1 MSGKNVERA
10 PAPGSRL
17 IVGGTSGIASGVD
30 ELARA
35 LSDKE
40 RKALL
45 ERIAQSLSMHGD
57 DRRRIIHG
65 ELRQERRAE
74 LIAADMNRLTVWER
88 FRLWIKRV
96 LSGRADEDV
105 FLKFRL
111 GQARERVRLGDDELV
126 DFKNRVLLAGLP
138 EAIRPLCRGIVE
150 TRDFFYVLWKDT
162 DSLRQVLDYLLAKRV
177 PDAKRSLNQFCSS
190 REMQE
195 TFRITESRN
204 QLKKLVL
211 DRVSEYVDRI
221 PPSVM
226 EEIEE
231 GLKPLYLLKDLATYD
246 FDDFFVQFQSSE
258 DEARSSGEVHFHGA
272 AGHRVLDRLEDLYL
286 ALYSV
291 GRIRGEATIY
301 PEVLNY
307 YLAVRNGTIDP
318 ANPVEIPESADIS
331 TLRNSIMKVVQEARR
346 IRDEIPMVDII
357 RFFRN
362 DPYYRFLAYVPRLKL
377 RDFYYS
383 NLKIEV
389 LQELDQRFHD
399 LRMGALG
406 QMIQEV
412 FPQGLKQF
420 EYFHP
425 EIQSA
430 IKRAGVGQLLVY
442 RSLQVVHTF
451 ISSIYRGGLL
461 EFMRI
466 MGRLMPVRTTRQSG
480 VDLTLSIASL
490 DDVAE
495 RLRNFDL
502 SFSPD
507 ADDGKTFYRFRH
519 TSSDRDS
526 GQIAAFKALVLQKDR
541 DAGVIIEKFQDQMRA
556 LQQAFQAV
564 KRSAHQQLNER
575 YQAFESTLADDRPF
589 DSRLESYTR
598 SLENTEK
605 ILNQMIRIDRET

>member
-17 IVGGTSGIASGVD
+17 VVGSAVGINSGVD

-35 LSDKE
+35 LSEKE

-45 ERIAQSLSMHGD
+45 DRIARSLSMHGD

-74 LIAADMNRLTVWER
+74 LIAADMNRLSVWER
-88 FRLWIKRV
+88 IHLWIKRI

-105 FLKFRL
+105 FLRFRL
-111 GQARERVRLGDDELV
+111 GQARDRVRLGDDGLV
-126 DFKNRVLLAGLP
+126 DFENRVLLAGLP
-138 EAIRPLCRGIVE
+138 EAIRPLCRGIAE

-162 DSLRQVLDYLLAKRV
+162 DSLRRVLDYLLAKRV

-195 TFRITESRN
+195 TFRVTESRN
-204 QLKKLVL
+204 QLKKMVL

-226 EEIEE
+226 DEIEE

-258 DEARSSGEVHFHGA
+258 EEARSSGEVHFHGA
-272 AGHRVLDRLEDLYL
+272 AAHRVLDRLEELYL

-307 YLAVRNGTIDP
+307 YSAVRNGTIDP
-318 ANPVEIPESADIS
+318 ANPVEIPESADIAS
-331 TLRNSIMKVVQEARR
+331 LRGSIMKVVQEARR
-346 IRDEIPMVDII
+346 VREEIPMVDII

-451 ISSIYRGGLL
+451 ITSIYRGGLL

-507 ADDGKTFYRFRH
+507 ADDGKTFYRFRY

-556 LQQAFQAV
+556 LQQAFQTV
-564 KRSAHQQLNER
+564 KKSAHQQLNER
-575 YQAFESTLADDRPF
+575 YQSFESTLADDRPF
-589 DSRLESYTR
+589 DTRLDSYLR

>member
-65 ELRQERRAE
+65 ELRQERRTE

-272 AGHRVLDRLEDLYL
+272 AGHRVLDRLEELYL

>member
-272 AGHRVLDRLEDLYL
+272 AGHRVLDRLEELYL

>member
-1 MSGKNVERA
+1 
-10 PAPGSRL
+10 
-17 IVGGTSGIASGVD
+17 
-30 ELARA
+30 
-35 LSDKE
+35 
-40 RKALL
+40 
-45 ERIAQSLSMHGD
+45 
-57 DRRRIIHG
+57 
-65 ELRQERRAE
+65 
-74 LIAADMNRLTVWER
+74 
-88 FRLWIKRV
+88 
-96 LSGRADEDV
+96 
-105 FLKFRL
+105 
-111 GQARERVRLGDDELV
+111 
-126 DFKNRVLLAGLP
+126 
-138 EAIRPLCRGIVE
+138 
-150 TRDFFYVLWKDT
+150 
-162 DSLRQVLDYLLAKRV
+162 
-177 PDAKRSLNQFCSS
+177 
-190 REMQE
+190 
-195 TFRITESRN
+195 
-204 QLKKLVL
+204 
-211 DRVSEYVDRI
+211 
-221 PPSVM
+221 M

>member
-65 ELRQERRAE
+65 ELRQERRTE

-430 IKRAGVGQLLVY
+430 IRRAGVGQLLVY

>member
-65 ELRQERRAE
+65 ELRQERRTE